1 MEANRYSLLAR
12 HGPGSLVAVGGEGD
26 RSAGDLL
33 RDAAAVARALPPA
46 SSRADRALV
55 VCDDRYRFAVCL
67 LAAWKTGRVVAL
79 PPNGQ
84 PGTIR
89 RLAAES
95 GATMVLGDGGQA
107 PGLDVRSVLAR
118 PGAAVPTFA
127 PPGFEA
133 DLLLAILSTSGSTGA
148 PEPWPKTAAQLLG
161 EALLLSEVFGVG
173 PGDRILA
180 TLPPQH
186 IYGLL
191 FGVLLPLVSGAAFL
205 RSTPLHPESVGERA
219 RESSATVLVSVP
231 AHLKYLAALERGEAP
246 RFRLLFSSGAP
257 LDALL
262 AQALPPLAHEAHE
275 ILGSTETGGMA
286 SRRPA
291 VEERWRPLPG
301 VHVEEGPEGRL
312 LLDSPF
318 LDASAARP
326 FQCADRIELAAD
338 GAFRHLGR
346 VDDVVKVA
354 GKRLALS
361 DLERMLRAIEG
372 VRDAAALAV
381 STDAA
386 RGTEVWA
393 AVAGQDLTQSAIRE
407 ALLQQLDPVLLPRR
421 LRIVDQLPAGDNGKP
436 TRAMLLSLF
445 DPEGG
450 RRDLTLTRRAH
461 ERTPSA
467 ELVELEGE
475 VPSDLFWFRG
485 HFESYPILPGVVQLN
500 QLVMAE
506 CRRLWPELGGLRRLL
521 RVKFRKR
528 IGTGDRIA
536 LRLKR
541 EHAGRAV
548 GYEITLAGESCSSGT
563 LEFEGHRP

>member
-1 MEANRYSLLAR
+1 MESNRYSLLGR
-12 HGPGSLVAVGGEGD
+12 HGPGSLVALGGEGD
-26 RSAGDLL
+26 RTAEDLL
-33 RDAAAVARALPPA
+33 RDVAAVARALPPA
-46 SSRADRALV
+46 SSRDDRALV
-55 VCDDRYRFAVCL
+55 ACDDRYRFAVCL
-67 LAAWKTGRVVAL
+67 LAAWKAGRAVAL

-89 RLAAES
+89 RLAAAS
-95 GATMVLGDGGQA
+95 GAPIVLGDGDQL
-107 PGLDVRSVLAR
+107 PGFDVRSVLAQ
-118 PGAAVPTFA
+118 PGAVPPFA
-127 PPGFEA
+127 PPDFES
-133 DLLLAILSTSGSTGA
+133 DRLLAILFTSGSTGA

-161 EALLLSEVFGVG
+161 EALLLTEVFGLG
-173 PGDRILA
+173 PGDRVLA

-205 RSTPLHPESVGERA
+205 RSTPLHPESVGQRA
-219 RESSATVLVSVP
+219 RESSATVLVTVP
-231 AHLKYLAALERGEAP
+231 AHLKYLAALERGKAP
-246 RFRLLFSSGAP
+246 RFRLLFSSAAP
-257 LDALL
+257 LDPAL
-262 AQALPPLAHEAHE
+262 AQALPPLAQEAHE

-286 SRRPA
+286 SRRLA
-291 VEERWRPLPG
+291 AEERWRPLPG

-312 LLDSPF
+312 LLDSPL
-318 LDASAARP
+318 LDATAARP
-326 FQCADRIELAAD
+326 FRCADRIELAAD
-338 GAFRHLGR
+338 GTFRHLGR

-354 GKRLALS
+354 GKRLSLS

-372 VRDAAALAV
+372 VRDAAAVAV

-393 AVAGQDLTQSAIRE
+393 AVAGQGLAQSAIRE

-421 LRIVDQLPAGDNGKP
+421 LRIVDQLPAGDNGKR

-445 DPEGG
+445 DPDGG

-475 VPSDLFWFRG
+475 VPSDLIWFHG
-485 HFESYPILPGVVQLN
+485 HFEGYPILPGVVQLN

-506 CRRLWPELGGLRRLL
+506 CRRLWPELGGLRRLS

-548 GYEITLAGESCSSGT
+548 GYEITSAGESCSSGT
-563 LEFEGHRP
+563 LVFEGHRP

>member
-12 HGPGSLVAVGGEGD
+12 HGPASLVAVGAEGD

-46 SSRADRALV
+46 SSRADRALIA
-55 VCDDRYRFAVCL
+55 CDDRYRFAVCL

-79 PPNGQ
+79 APNGQ

-89 RLAAES
+89 RFAAED
-95 GATMVLGDGGQA
+95 GATIVLGDSDQL
-107 PGLDVRSVLAR
+107 PGLDVRDALAQ
-118 PGAAVPTFA
+118 PGAVPDFA
-127 PPGFEA
+127 PPGFKG
-133 DLLLAILSTSGSTGA
+133 DLPLAILFTSGSTGA
-148 PEPWPKTAAQLLG
+148 PEPWTKTAAQLLG

-173 PGDRILA
+173 LSDRVLA

-205 RSTPLHPESVGERA
+205 RSTPLHAESVGARA

-231 AHLKYLAALERGEAP
+231 AHLKYLAALEPSEAA

-262 AQALPPLAHEAHE
+262 AQALPRLAHEAHE

-301 VHVEEGPEGRL
+301 VHVEVGPEGRL

-326 FQCADRIELAAD
+326 FHCADRIELAAD

-361 DLERMLRAIEG
+361 ELERMLRAIEG
-372 VRDAAALAV
+372 VRDAAVLAV

-393 AVAGQDLTQSAIRE
+393 AVAGHGVAQSAIRE

-421 LRIVDQLPAGDNGKP
+421 LRIVDQLPAGENGKP

-450 RRDLTLTRRAH
+450 RRDLTLARRAH

-467 ELVELEGE
+467 EVVELEGE

-485 HFESYPILPGVVQLN
+485 HFEGYPILPGVVQLN

-506 CRRLWPELGGLRRLL
+506 CRRLWPELGALRRLS
-521 RVKFRKR
+521 RIKFRKR

-541 EHAGRAV
+541 EPAGRAV
-548 GYEITLAGESCSSGT
+548 GYEITLAGESCGSGT

>member
-1 MEANRYSLLAR
+1 MEANRYSLLGR
-12 HGPGSLVAVGGEGD
+12 HGPGSLVALGGEGD
-26 RSAGDLL
+26 RTAEDLL
-33 RDAAAVARALPPA
+33 RDVAAVARALPPA
-46 SSRADRALV
+46 SSRDDRALV
-55 VCDDRYRFAVCL
+55 ACDDRYRFAACL
-67 LAAWKTGRVVAL
+67 LAAWKTGRAVAL

-84 PGTIR
+84 PGTIH
-89 RLAAES
+89 RLAAAS
-95 GATMVLGDGGQA
+95 GAPIVLGDSDHL
-107 PGLDVRSVLAR
+107 PGFDVRGVLAQ
-118 PGAAVPTFA
+118 PGAVPAFA

-133 DLLLAILSTSGSTGA
+133 DRLLAILFTSGSTGV

-173 PGDRILA
+173 PGDRVLA

-219 RESSATVLVSVP
+219 RESSATVLVTVP
-231 AHLKYLAALERGEAP
+231 AHFKYLAGVGRGEVP
-246 RFRLLFSSGAP
+246 RFRLLFSSAAP
-257 LDALL
+257 LDPVL
-262 AQALPPLAHEAHE
+262 AQALPPLAQAAHE

-286 SRRPA
+286 SRRVA

-301 VHVEEGPEGRL
+301 VHVEEGAEGRL

-318 LDASAARP
+318 LDVAAARP
-326 FQCADRIELAAD
+326 FPCADRIELAAD

-346 VDDVVKVA
+346 MDDVVKVA
-354 GKRLALS
+354 GKRLSLS

-372 VRDAAALAV
+372 VRGAAAVAV
-381 STDAA
+381 PTDAA

-393 AVAGQDLTQSAIRE
+393 AVAGQGLAQSAIRE

-445 DPEGG
+445 DAESG
-450 RRDLTLTRRAH
+450 RRDLTLTCRAH

-475 VPSDLFWFRG
+475 VPSDLIWFRG
-485 HFESYPILPGVVQLN
+485 HFEGYPILPGVVQLN

-506 CRRLWPELGGLRRLL
+506 CRRLWPELGALRRLS

-548 GYEITLAGESCSSGT
+548 GYEITSAGESCSSGT